1 MTGNGASPTAAK
13 RKLGQALARLRE
25 AANITQDRAA
35 EVLECSPAKVRR
47 IEVGDVAI
55 RQPELT
61 LLLDHYGAT
70 GQARTPIEALAREAR
85 KRRPRT
91 NFGTV
96 LPSFFRRFHALEQL
110 ATEVLRY
117 QAELVPGPLQT
128 PDYARAVLTATPH
141 HRPEDVDRLVE
152 ARRARLTRITAGHQH
167 VHAVL
172 HEAALHATI
181 GTPATMRAQLHHLRK
196 LATLPTV
203 TLQILPLTAPAHPLT
218 GYPFVLLRI
227 PDSTP
232 IVYLEALTTAATVED
247 PAHVARYETA
257 FDALRH
263 AALSPTKTAALLT
276 TLERSR

>member
-1 MTGNGASPTAAK
+1 MAGNGASPTAAK
-13 RKLGQALARLRE
+13 RKLGQVLARLRE

-70 GQARTPIEALAREAR
+70 GPARTPIETLAREAR

-96 LPSFFRRFHALEQL
+96 LPGFFRRFHALEEL

-128 PDYARAVLTATPH
+128 PDYARALLTTH

-152 ARRARLTRITAGHQH
+152 ARLARLDRITNGDQH
-167 VHAVL
+167 VHAIL

-181 GTPATMRAQLHHLRK
+181 GSTATMRTQLHHLRK
-196 LATLPTV
+196 LATLPTL
-203 TLQILPLTAPAHPLT
+203 TLQVLPLTAPAHPLA

-232 IVYLEALTTAATVED
+232 VVYLEALTTATTVED
-247 PAHVARYETA
+247 PAHVARYEAA

-263 AALSPTKTAALLT
+263 TALSPTKTAALLT